1 MRTTL
6 DLDNE
11 IVSRAMEITGD
22 KTKTA
27 VIHRALNEIIKNDNA
42 SKIFNYGGKV
52 NINIDLDVLRGRNSA
67 W

>member
-11 IVSRAMEITGD
+11 IVSKAMEITGD

-27 VIHRALNEIIKNDNA
+27 VIHRALNEIIKKDNT

-52 NINIDLDVLRGRNSA
+52 NIDIDLDVLRGRNSA